1 MKSILSPEEAQTKE
15 TIAARKQAKTATR
28 EELGQYWHLVHE
40 EFARTMRLLAKP
52 DGILTDSEIELLRRQ
67 AIVKG
72 CLWYSLV
79 NTDEGN
85 WKAFDTEWLEK
96 AKSGWPTRIDL
107 ANAYGDKALQAV
119 DQNKLKITDAEVEQ
133 LANLVANSEKSEESL
148 IALIGFFEYLR
159 QESDKRI
166 KKKEDSVSPELEAI
180 KNEITSLMA
189 NNQPDAVRNLVNKTK
204 KTFPF
209 QSDDQRGGFLVWFAS
224 VYMDKANKVGTDYL
238 ESLNEAIESL
248 KKIRK
253 DDGKTGP
260 R

>member
-1 MKSILSPEEAQTKE
+1 MKSILTPEEAQTKE

-28 EELGQYWHLVHE
+28 EELGRYWQLVHE

-52 DGILTDSEIELLRRQ
+52 DGTLTDSEIELLRQQ

-107 ANAYGDKALQAV
+107 ANAYGDKALQAAE
-119 DQNKLKITDAEVEQ
+119 KKELEITDAEAEQ
-133 LANLVANSEKSEESL
+133 LANLIATAEKSEESL
-148 IALIGFFEYLR
+148 IALIGCFEYLR
-159 QESDKRI
+159 QESAKRI
-166 KKKEDSVSPELEAI
+166 KGKENSVAPDLEAI

-209 QSDDQRGGFLVWFAS
+209 QSDDQRSRFLVWFAG
-224 VYMDKANKVGTDYL
+224 VFMDKANNAGMEYL
-238 ESLNEAIESL
+238 DSMNKAIETVSIATAVTAL
-248 KKIRK
+248 
-253 DDGKTGP
+253 P
-260 R
+260 